1 MVRFWPDCAVWQ
13 ASSIRHSSG
22 KEIAPGMDLVL
33 VLVSLIQGISH
44 SNQIRTYLSN
54 KSSARRYEDKIDN
67 QRLLIE
73 TMEQTFQL
81 NAGRPIVSQ
90 EMNSLSPINRV

>member
-1 MVRFWPDCAVWQ
+1 
-13 ASSIRHSSG
+13 
-22 KEIAPGMDLVL
+22 MDLVL

-44 SNQIRTYLSN
+44 SNQIMTYLSN
-54 KSSARRYEDKIDN
+54 KSSVRRYEDKIDN

-90 EMNSLSPINRV
+90 EMNSLSPINRI